1 VDTRLWFHVES
12 LWPIPRTYD
21 GLHQNAAREFFTL
34 ARVGAQVYIA
44 QTQPKDATWG
54 EGAPRLQDYNDSDP
68 PLASSFLRKPSK
80 SIRPNI

>member
-34 ARVGAQVYIA
+34 ACVGAQVYIA
-44 QTQPKDATWG
+44 QTQPKDAT
-54 EGAPRLQDYNDSDP
+54 GAK
-68 PLASSFLRKPSK
+68 ALRAHKTTTIP
-80 SIRPNI
+80 IRQ